1 MSRPWGGVCV
11 LIRVKANELLFWVG
25 GVEATDTVSGLAI
38 FAAREVSVLSFVPLE
53 FDPNAAEEFV
63 EVAQDVVL
71 AALV

>member
-1 MSRPWGGVCV
+1 MSV
-11 LIRVKANELLFWVG
+11 LIIVKANELLFWFG
-25 GVEATDTVSGLAI
+25 GVEATDTVFGFTI
-38 FAAREVSVLSFVPLE
+38 FAAREVSALSFVPLE